1 MRIYVGRRRRAELGT
16 ILLFGIVAGGLVGG
30 LVSLAF
36 GTGAGQ
42 AVAVPVAVV
51 AWVVAGL
58 GVLAERYERGRARWL
73 AMKAAVRGTHQRRS

>member
-1 MRIYVGRRRRAELGT
+1 MRIYVGRRRRAGLGT
-16 ILLFGIVAGGLVGG
+16 VLLFGIVTGG

-36 GTGAGQ
+36 GYGAGQ
-42 AVAVPVAVV
+42 VVAVPVAVV

-73 AMKAAVRGTHQRRS
+73 AMKVAVRGTHQRRS